1 MNKFSS
7 CIIIIFLWGIAS
19 SNVVFA
25 NSYSLI
31 YYTITPLFGNK
42 APAIKVTAD
51 IRGDIKDQLVVDL
64 PCRWASGE
72 YVEQLKE
79 VKVDNFSYRIISNNE
94 LCNQLIIAISKPTD
108 RVIINYEVHQ
118 KKGDPAEVH
127 QAIIRADLVHSVGYG
142 IFAIPNDA
150 REAGEVSFSIEW
162 KEMPS
167 KWKTISSYGIAQFL
181 NFRAKAQELLHAIY
195 AAGNLRM
202 YQIADNKNPV
212 FLSLYGSFDIKD
224 SSIVSSLQEIVK
236 TQRSFFNDHDF
247 PYYVISLIEG
257 NDTNSMG
264 GTRLYDSFAAYL
276 PKGMKHSDYYI
287 LFAHEHLHNWLGGKI
302 HNNGRD
308 SLDYWWSEGFTD
320 YYARVLALRSGGIS
334 LEEFID
340 ECNQIL
346 RNYYLSPVIN
356 QPNTTIKNS
365 YWKNEN
371 VQKLPYTRGF
381 VFAVYLN
388 SLIKLHDDTKSIDNI
403 ILDLFKIAKQQPFSV
418 KSFKESAKN
427 YIFQGIEQE
436 IARFIDQGKTI
447 DLTAAA
453 SILPLEKIK
462 MGPYERG
469 FDKDKILKNKI
480 IHNINPNSNA
490 YKSGLRNGD
499 KVVEFIFPK
508 GSDPDQIATIK
519 TINKTFK
526 FRPER
531 SHNKKEIYQFKT
543 NLSAEDKLKI
553 KRFFGVNI

>member
-1 MNKFSS
+1 MG
-7 CIIIIFLWGIAS
+7 L
-19 SNVVFA
+19 
-25 NSYSLI
+25 LI
-31 YYTITPLFGNK
+31 LKMALI
-42 APAIKVTAD
+42 VT
-51 IRGDIKDQLVVDL
+51 
-64 PCRWASGE
+64 
-72 YVEQLKE
+72 
-79 VKVDNFSYRIISNNE
+79 
-94 LCNQLIIAISKPTD
+94 
-108 RVIINYEVHQ
+108 
-118 KKGDPAEVH
+118 
-127 QAIIRADLVHSVGYG
+127 
-142 IFAIPNDA
+142 
-150 REAGEVSFSIEW
+150 
-162 KEMPS
+162 
-167 KWKTISSYGIAQFL
+167 
-181 NFRAKAQELLHAIY
+181 
-195 AAGNLRM
+195 
-202 YQIADNKNPV
+202 
-212 FLSLYGSFDIKD
+212 
-224 SSIVSSLQEIVK
+224 SLQEIVK

-276 PKGMKHSDYYI
+276 PKGMKHLDYYI

-381 VFAVYLN
+381 VFAIYLN

-436 IARFIDQGKTI
+436 IARFIDQGKII

-469 FDKDKILKNKI
+469 FNRDKILKNKI

-490 YKSGLRNGD
+490 YKAGLRNGD
-499 KVVEFIFPK
+499 KVVEFSFPK

-526 FRPER
+526 FRPE
-531 SHNKKEIYQFKT
+531 SDNKKEIYQFKS
-543 NLSAEDKLKI
+543 NLSSEDKLKI
-553 KRFFGVNI
+553 KRFFGVEI

>member
-25 NSYSLI
+25 NSYSSI

-94 LCNQLIIAISKPTD
+94 LCNQLIIATPKSTD
-108 RVIINYEVHQ
+108 RVIINYEIHQ

-127 QAIIRADLVHSVGYG
+127 EAIIRTDLVHSVGYG
-142 IFAIPNDA
+142 IFAIPSDA
-150 REAGEVSFSIEW
+150 EETDKISFNIEW
-162 KEMPS
+162 KEMPN
-167 KWKTISSYGIAQFL
+167 KWKTISSYGTAKLL
-181 NFRAKAQELLHAIY
+181 NFTAKAQELLHAIY
-195 AAGNLRM
+195 AAGNLRI
-202 YQIADNKNPV
+202 YQIADSKNPV
-212 FLSLYGSFDIKD
+212 FLSLYGSFDVKD
-224 SSIVSSLQEIVK
+224 NSIVASLQEIVK

-247 PYYVISLIEG
+247 PYYAISLIEG
-257 NDTNSMG
+257 NDPNSMG

-276 PKGMKHSDYYI
+276 PKGMNHTDYYI
-287 LFAHEHLHNWLGGKI
+287 LFAHEHLHNWIGGKI
-302 HNNGRD
+302 SNNQPD
-308 SLDYWWSEGFTD
+308 SSDYWWSEGFTD

-356 QPNTTIKNS
+356 QPNTRIKNS
-365 YWKNEN
+365 FWKNEN

-388 SLIKLHDDTKSIDNI
+388 SLIKLYDDTKSVDNI

-418 KSFKESAKN
+418 KSFKEIAKN
-427 YIFQGIEQE
+427 YTFQGIKQE
-436 IARFIDQGKTI
+436 ISKFIDQGKTI
-447 DLTAAA
+447 DLTVAA

-462 MGPYERG
+462 MGTYQRG
-469 FDKDKILKNKI
+469 FDRDKILKNKI

-490 YKSGLRNGD
+490 YKAGLRNGD
-499 KVVEFIFPK
+499 KVVEFSFPK
-508 GSDPDQIATIK
+508 GSDPDQIATITTTDK
-519 TINKTFK
+519 VFK
-526 FRPER
+526 FRPE
-531 SHNKKEIYQFKT
+531 SYNKKEIYQFKS
-543 NLSAEDKLKI
+543 NLSSEDKLKI
-553 KRFFGVNI
+553 KRFFGVEI

>member
-25 NSYSLI
+25 NSYSSI

-94 LCNQLIIAISKPTD
+94 LCNQLIIATPKSTD
-108 RVIINYEVHQ
+108 RVIINYEIHQ

-127 QAIIRADLVHSVGYG
+127 EAIIRTDLVHSVGYG
-142 IFAIPNDA
+142 IFAIPSDA
-150 REAGEVSFSIEW
+150 EETDKISFNIEW
-162 KEMPS
+162 KEMPN
-167 KWKTISSYGIAQFL
+167 KWKTISSYGTAKLL
-181 NFRAKAQELLHAIY
+181 NFTAKAQELLHAIY
-195 AAGNLRM
+195 AAGNLRI
-202 YQIADNKNPV
+202 YQIVDNKNPV
-212 FLSLYGSFDIKD
+212 FLSLYGSFDVKD
-224 SSIVSSLQEIVK
+224 NSIVASLQEIVK

-247 PYYVISLIEG
+247 PYYAISLIEG
-257 NDTNSMG
+257 NDPNSMG

-276 PKGMKHSDYYI
+276 PKGMNHTDYYI
-287 LFAHEHLHNWLGGKI
+287 LFAHEHLHNWIGGKI
-302 HNNGRD
+302 SNNERG

-356 QPNTTIKNS
+356 QPNTRIKNS
-365 YWKNEN
+365 FWKNEN
-371 VQKLPYTRGF
+371 IQKLPYARGF

-388 SLIKLHDDTKSIDNI
+388 SLIKLHDDTKSVDNI

-418 KSFKESAKN
+418 KSFKEIAKN
-427 YIFQGIEQE
+427 YTFQGVKQE
-436 IARFIDQGKTI
+436 ISKFIDQGKTI
-447 DLTAAA
+447 DLTVAA

-462 MGPYERG
+462 MGPYQRG
-469 FDKDKILKNKI
+469 FDRDKILKNKI

-490 YKSGLRNGD
+490 YKAGLRNGD
-499 KVVEFIFPK
+499 KVVEFSFPK
-508 GSDPDQIATIK
+508 GSDPDQIATITTTDK
-519 TINKTFK
+519 VFK
-526 FRPER
+526 FRPE
-531 SHNKKEIYQFKT
+531 SDDKKEIYQFKS
-543 NLSAEDKLKI
+543 NLSSEDKLKI
-553 KRFFGVNI
+553 KRFFGVEI